1 MKSAIMQKLQTAS
14 INTLKSLWMI
24 APMLLAVIALV
35 GLFETYITPQMIH
48 SFFDGN
54 ILHDTILATTAGA
67 VSIGQP
73 FLSYIIGG
81 ELLKEGIS
89 LYAVTAFIL
98 SFVTL
103 GVIQLP
109 LEFSIFGARFTIIR
123 NLLSIVF
130 AFIVSW
136 ASVYTLELLNG
147 YFS

>member
-1 MKSAIMQKLQTAS
+1 MKSVIMQKIQTVS

-24 APMLLAVIALV
+24 MPMLLAVIALV

-54 ILHDTILATTAGA
+54 MIHDTVLGTTAGA
-67 VSIGQP
+67 VSVGQP
-73 FLSYIIGG
+73 FLSYIIAG
-81 ELLKEGIS
+81 ELLKEGVS

-98 SFVTL
+98 AWVTL

-109 LEFSIFGARFTIIR
+109 LEFSIFGMKFAIIR
-123 NLLSIVF
+123 NLLSILF
-130 AFIVSW
+130 AFLVSW
-136 ASVYTLELLNG
+136 ASVYTLGLLKG

>member
-1 MKSAIMQKLQTAS
+1 MKSVILQKIETAS

-24 APMLLAVIALV
+24 TPMLLAVIALV

-54 ILHDTILATTAGA
+54 VIHDTILGTIAGA
-67 VSIGQP
+67 VSVGQP

-81 ELLKEGIS
+81 ELLKEGVS

-98 SFVTL
+98 AWVTL

-109 LEFSIFGARFTIIR
+109 LEFSIFGLRFAIIR
-123 NLLSIVF
+123 NLLSILF

-136 ASVYTLELLNG
+136 ISVYTLNLLNG